1 MPPAIISA
9 APVTVPSRPTY
20 RRPRRACRAP
30 SRSRGRKSDV
40 VKKALLALALAFVI
54 YYLVTEPVGAAD
66 AVRNAASAVG
76 TAFESIVAFFSR
88 LLR

>member
-1 MPPAIISA
+1 M
-9 APVTVPSRPTY
+9 
-20 RRPRRACRAP
+20 
-30 SRSRGRKSDV
+30 KSSV